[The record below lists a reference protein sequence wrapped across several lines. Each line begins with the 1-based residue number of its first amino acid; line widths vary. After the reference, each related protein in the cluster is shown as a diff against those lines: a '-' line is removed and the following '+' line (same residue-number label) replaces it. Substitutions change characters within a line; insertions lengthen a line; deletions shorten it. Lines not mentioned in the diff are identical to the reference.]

1 MLIPM
6 LRGFFKGGELE
17 ETDIIFS
24 LDVDSELQC
33 SNECLGQTGCIS
45 FNYKSGTSGQEN
57 CQLSNKTLDE
67 ITEALKDYGE
77 WVFYQDLETVSFISF
92 N

>member
-1 MLIPM
+1 M
-6 LRGFFKGGELE
+6 LRFLKGGELE

-24 LDVDSELQC
+24 LEVDSELQC

-45 FNYKSGTSGQEN
+45 FNYKSATSGQEN

-67 ITEALKDYGE
+67 ITEALKDGE
-77 WVFYQDLETVSFISF
+77 WVFYQDLETVSFIS
-92 N
+92 